1 MTPARALPLILATGT
16 IWGLTPA
23 LAKIAMGAG
32 VAPLGV
38 AFWAALGSGLI
49 LLALC
54 RRQGIAIPRDR
65 AHLSY
70 YLAAGTSG
78 FTLANIFGYHAL
90 QHVPAGF
97 FALLVPLSAMIT
109 VIGAAAL
116 GQERATRR
124 RVAGTALGFAGVA
137 LAMAPGAA
145 LPAPGLLG
153 WALLAALT
161 PACYAASNLLAVQL
175 APKGGAGPLAV
186 AAGSMFAAA
195 LGLLV
200 AGAAFGQLH
209 LPFTDGAAVELLL
222 AGQAALTALAYLLY
236 FRLIAGAGA
245 VTTSQ
250 IGYVITLAGLAWG
263 AAIFGER
270 PGPLTLPAA
279 ALIFAGL
286 WLVSRR

>member
-1 MTPARALPLILATGT
+1 MTPARALPLILATGA

-23 LAKIAMGAG
+23 LAKIAMAAG
-32 VAPLGV
+32 VPPLGV
-38 AFWAALGSGLI
+38 AFWVALGSGLV

-54 RRQGIAIPRDR
+54 QRRGIAIPRDR
-65 AHLSY
+65 AHLLY
-70 YLAAGTSG
+70 YLAAGNSG

-109 VIGAAAL
+109 VVGAALL
-116 GQERATRR
+116 GQERATPRR
-124 RVAGTALGFAGVA
+124 LAGTALGFAGVA

-161 PACYAASNLLAVQL
+161 PACYALSNLLAVQM
-175 APKGGAGPLAV
+175 APARGAGPLA
-186 AAGSMFAAA
+186 AATGSLFGAA
-195 LGLLV
+195 LGLFLT
-200 AGAAFGQLH
+200 GAAFGQLH
-209 LPFTDGAAVELLL
+209 RPFAEGARVEALL
-222 AGQAALTALAYLLY
+222 ALQAVLTAAAYLLY

-250 IGYVITLAGLAWG
+250 IGYVITLAGTAWG
-263 AAIFGER
+263 AWLFGER
-270 PGPLTLPAA
+270 PGLLTLPAA

-286 WLVSRR
+286 WLVTRR